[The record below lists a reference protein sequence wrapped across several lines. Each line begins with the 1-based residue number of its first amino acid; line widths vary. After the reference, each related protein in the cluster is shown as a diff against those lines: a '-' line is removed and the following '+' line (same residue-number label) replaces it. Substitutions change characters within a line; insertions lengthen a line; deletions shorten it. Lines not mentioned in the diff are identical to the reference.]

1 MCPPCSYGEGADT
14 DSLVLPSTQVKQAGG
29 RRSGGPTAIKFC
41 LHPYTHRALC
51 HPLVATETHLLN
63 EPDDADGF
71 LLTKGQGARQ
81 AVELPRELQGRK
93 AIRGLGHGGAGS
105 IAKAL
110 PGAAGRV
117 QGIQGNAAQWRE
129 NPPMNSDSL
138 QLPTTRWG
146 IPLLFSQQAQVPGSE
161 PRQAPS

>member
-1 MCPPCSYGEGADT
+1 MF
-14 DSLVLPSTQVKQAGG
+14 
-29 RRSGGPTAIKFC
+29 R
-41 LHPYTHRALC
+41 LHPPTHTHRALH
-51 HPLVATETHLLN
+51 HPPVSTETHLLN

-71 LLTKGQGARQ
+71 LLAKGQGARQ
-81 AVELPRELQGRK
+81 AVELPRKLQGRK

-129 NPPMNSDSL
+129 NPSINSDSL

-146 IPLLFSQQAQVPGSE
+146 IPLFFSQQAQVPGSE

>member
-1 MCPPCSYGEGADT
+1 MLLWGRGRHRFTCP
-14 DSLVLPSTQVKQAGG
+14 SLHTGQAGK
-29 RRSGGPTAIKFC
+29 RSGGPTAIMFR
-41 LHPYTHRALC
+41 LHPHTHTHRALH
-51 HPLVATETHLLN
+51 HPPVSTETHLLN

-71 LLTKGQGARQ
+71 LLAKGQGARQ
-81 AVELPRELQGRK
+81 AVELPRKLQGRK

-117 QGIQGNAAQWRE
+117 QGVQGNAAQWRE
-129 NPPMNSDSL
+129 NPPINSDSL

-146 IPLLFSQQAQVPGSE
+146 IPLFFSQQAQVPGSE